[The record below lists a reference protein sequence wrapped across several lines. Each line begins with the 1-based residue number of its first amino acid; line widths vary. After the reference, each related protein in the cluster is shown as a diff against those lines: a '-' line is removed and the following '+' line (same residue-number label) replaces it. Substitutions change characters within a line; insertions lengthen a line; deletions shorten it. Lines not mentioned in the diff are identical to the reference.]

1 MYCNKCG
8 SQLSDDAVFCTECG
22 ASQKN
27 ETLPLNNTVLA
38 EPAEVNQN
46 QQHNG
51 QNAQVY
57 GGNGAAFPYQQG
69 TPYPPQNGGY
79 SPQGGRIPPIYY
91 PPSPPPEKKGNKGI
105 VIVLIVLTVIIIA
118 LCGVL
123 LFFVMNGDR
132 SSPDSSDDEITSE
145 IDRNDDDEDI
155 RTTTLSKTKKP
166 VTKTVAEPSTLFTTQ
181 PTTAKPTGFS
191 GIQQLANG
199 KQPLNISY
207 VSSDVSNYPL
217 VKVYFTAEDNSGNAV
232 TLSSPNVGIREIVS
246 GGKEAEREVKSI
258 EQLKGKEGVSFAL
271 VADKSGSMSYDLPQM
286 QRIMSEFVDALDYRS
301 GDRAELIAFD
311 TYVMYMCTYTNEPQL
326 LKNGINNMSA
336 YGMTALYDALYEAV
350 LNSGAQ
356 KGARCVIAFT
366 DGDDTESSHTANEV
380 IQRANELSVP
390 IFIIGT
396 NGSLSDY
403 NRIAENTGGQ
413 YWNINNISD
422 MNQILD
428 QIYAQEKEMYCVE
441 YVSDSK
447 EEAIKERKISLAV
460 ADENYGGV
468 TEMQFKPTEARKE
481 AAHSSRYEFIKAD
494 VNWAEANAE
503 CIKRGGHL
511 ITITSDAELKTAVD
525 LAEANGAKY
534 VWMGGYT
541 SVRNGTAYGHWIT
554 GELFDYQKWY
564 PGEPSRDDVDGTPEM
579 YLMLWNV
586 DSTGWTWNDQRDD
599 LFTPELAHIFNGKS
613 GYICEYE
620 S

>member
-1 MYCNKCG
+1 
-8 SQLSDDAVFCTECG
+8 
-22 ASQKN
+22 
-27 ETLPLNNTVLA
+27 
-38 EPAEVNQN
+38 
-46 QQHNG
+46 
-51 QNAQVY
+51 
-57 GGNGAAFPYQQG
+57 
-69 TPYPPQNGGY
+69 
-79 SPQGGRIPPIYY
+79 
-91 PPSPPPEKKGNKGI
+91 
-105 VIVLIVLTVIIIA
+105 
-118 LCGVL
+118 
-123 LFFVMNGDR
+123 
-132 SSPDSSDDEITSE
+132 
-145 IDRNDDDEDI
+145 
-155 RTTTLSKTKKP
+155 
-166 VTKTVAEPSTLFTTQ
+166 
-181 PTTAKPTGFS
+181 
-191 GIQQLANG
+191 
-199 KQPLNISY
+199 
-207 VSSDVSNYPL
+207 
-217 VKVYFTAEDNSGNAV
+217 
-232 TLSSPNVGIREIVS
+232 
-246 GGKEAEREVKSI
+246 
-258 EQLKGKEGVSFAL
+258 
-271 VADKSGSMSYDLPQM
+271 
-286 QRIMSEFVDALDYRS
+286 
-301 GDRAELIAFD
+301 
-311 TYVMYMCTYTNEPQL
+311 
-326 LKNGINNMSA
+326 
-336 YGMTALYDALYEAV
+336 MTALYDALYEAV

-481 AAHSSRYEFIKAD
+481 TAHSSRYEFIKAD
-494 VNWAEANAE
+494 VNWEEANAE

-586 DSTGWTWNDQRDD
+586 DSKGWTWNDQRDD